1 MEKIVTPAKMSITN
15 LDCMF
20 FEIILSMKGEKYRAR
35 TTSLAKINNIK
46 NLRPEAVSRISYENA
61 IQAVIPK
68 IEDSLSCTNKKLGK
82 VFYDENGK
90 LMFSVET
97 ILYNN
102 YNSANINISSGNP
115 QLNTLVSNFIGII
128 NQISQAAP
136 LNNTNLTEISN
147 SISNFIPQNSCPTI
161 LEESYKKKVIKYT
174 DVTIAWLQTLLE
186 RTKKPFDDIDY
197 LSPNTLE
204 GYNRV
209 LRDFLFPYL
218 EKYPNLDNI
227 YLFNENV
234 IDDIFKDINGINQ
247 KRILLIAFKLIFD
260 YAKDNSYIS
269 QNPIA
274 NKKLKKKKKQ
284 KKDYDFIEEEDR
296 AKWINCMLEEIH
308 SEEYENTDAALA
320 FLCTLL
326 HGDRPEETCGTKWID
341 FDFEQDNYHI
351 QNAYKKIPIYDE
363 VSMKRIGWT
372 TGDGSLKT
380 PESDRHLSLDILFK
394 QLLLEHREK
403 QKKEYRKLGKKWS
416 EKEYVFH
423 NSVGLPFTPDILSK
437 NFARFI
443 KRHNLK
449 HMVIYGLRHSF
460 ATHCRNLGVKPEVLA
475 KLMGH
480 TEYETTQK
488 YYIHISQKQKKDA
501 LKKVQNKDIQNY
513 LDEGNKDLE
522 HLQNKINTYN
532 KNVENLEQVQK
543 EDINQYLQLDSASL
557 IQLKNLLLLIKQQ
570 QTVNA

>member
-1 MEKIVTPAKMSITN
+1 MEKIITPAKMSKTN

-35 TTSLAKINNIK
+35 TASLAKINNIK
-46 NLRPEAVSRISYENA
+46 NLRPEAVSKISYENA

-68 IEDSLSCTNKKLGK
+68 IEDSLNCANKRLGK
-82 VFYDENGK
+82 VFYDENGR
-90 LMFSVET
+90 LLFSVENV
-97 ILYNN
+97 IYNN
-102 YNSANINISSGNP
+102 SSNINFSSDNS
-115 QLNTLVSNFIGII
+115 QLNSLLSNFIGII
-128 NQISQAAP
+128 NQLSQASP
-136 LNNTNLTEISN
+136 LNNINIPEISN
-147 SISNFIPQNSCPTI
+147 NIASLLPQNSCPTI
-161 LEESYKKKVIKYT
+161 LDNSEEKRIIKYT
-174 DVTIAWLQTLLE
+174 DVTVEWLQTLLE
-186 RTKKPFDDIDY
+186 RTKKPFDDPEY

-218 EKYPNLDNI
+218 KKYPNLDNI

-234 IDDIFKDINGINQ
+234 VDDIFKDIKGVNQ

-260 YAKDNSYIS
+260 YAKDESYIN

-308 SEEYENTDAALA
+308 SPEYADTDAALA

-341 FDFEQDNYHI
+341 FDFELDDYHI

-363 VSMKRIGWT
+363 VTMKRIGWT
-372 TGDGSLKT
+372 KGDGSLKT
-380 PESDRHLSLDILFK
+380 PESDRHLSLDILVK
-394 QLLLEHREK
+394 QLLIEHKEK
-403 QKKEYRKLGKKWS
+403 QKKEYKKLGKKWS

-423 NSVGLPFTPDILSK
+423 NAVGEPFTPDILSK

-501 LKKVQNKDIQNY
+501 LKKVQNKDMQNY
-513 LDEGNKDLE
+513 LDEENKDLE

-532 KNVENLEQVQK
+532 KNVENLQQVQK
-543 EDINQYLQLDSASL
+543 EDINQYLQLDSNSL
-557 IQLKNLLLLIKQQ
+557 LQLKDLLLLIQKQQ
-570 QTVNA
+570 KVCA